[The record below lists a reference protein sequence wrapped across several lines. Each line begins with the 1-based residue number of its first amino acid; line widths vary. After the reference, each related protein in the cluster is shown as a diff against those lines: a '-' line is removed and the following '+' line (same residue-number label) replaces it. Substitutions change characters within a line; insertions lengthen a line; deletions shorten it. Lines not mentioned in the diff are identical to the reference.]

1 MCIVISSRVLTSP
14 FYPSPQFKQ
23 YTRGNRKKL
32 NNNGV
37 GYREKLAQRYEQQ
50 GKEAA
55 LYREAMLIRARKEED
70 PSFKIYVID
79 GEDFLVSQVCL
90 NLQADAP
97 SFGPVAEWMA
107 FIDGGCLWMTGP
119 SSGGRVHLQAFPLPD
134 DIEEWLKHNKLNAN
148 VPLRK
153 MIKELDV
160 QEVGD
165 FAEMEVVDLKQLS
178 DAVSATLTKKR

>member
-1 MCIVISSRVLTSP
+1 
-14 FYPSPQFKQ
+14 
-23 YTRGNRKKL
+23 
-32 NNNGV
+32 
-37 GYREKLAQRYEQQ
+37 
-50 GKEAA
+50 
-55 LYREAMLIRARKEED
+55 MLIRARKEED

-97 SFGPVAEWMA
+97 SFGPVTDWMS
-107 FIDGGCLWMTGP
+107 FIDGGCIWETGP

-134 DIEEWLKHNKLNAN
+134 DIEEWLKHNKLNAS

-165 FAEMEVVDLKQLS
+165 FAEMEVVDLKKLS